1 MPPKTRKVPGRKAAA
16 AEEAPVAPPLKRSR
30 ASRADAVEA
39 AVEPPKKR
47 GRPAKAKAEEPVVED
62 APKPKKRGRQSNIA
76 PAPAPAPEPEPLIEA
91 PVVKKGRGRPKKEA
105 VPAREEAPVQEEAPI
120 KNRGGRPR
128 KADVTANA
136 PPATP
141 KRGRPARTAALHLDR
156 VAGPSRI
163 GKRSSPRAKAKAE
176 PNVARRLDPRMRS
189 KLRTRLPSAK
199 TVRSEPVTK
208 PAPKPTARRG
218 RPPKHVAPVPK
229 PAAVEKPTKPAKP
242 LAPRKMRGHTLRQIP
257 DQYVAQVDQYLQD
270 LIEADASPVEEEQ
283 LEEIEEQDEDGLV
296 VEEVVEHAQDVLVSS
311 EQDREQYQDYSDD
324 GGAGMD
330 GQQDGVQDD
339 EHDQAVV
346 AQQDQEG
353 AEELPEGV
361 NNDEVPEQTNG
372 IHVVPEDDAQ
382 SENAEPMPQI
392 EMNVQ
397 EVVEMEQDGAVN
409 VHAEVDTEVVA
420 PENLSEDGMD
430 FFHGAEEYGLISGTP
445 APPAAVIFS

>member
-1 MPPKTRKVPGRKAAA
+1 MPPKIRKVPGRKAAV
-16 AEEAPVAPPLKRSR
+16 AEEAPIASPLKRSR

-47 GRPAKAKAEEPVVED
+47 GRPAKAKTEEPVVQD
-62 APKPKKRGRQSNIA
+62 APKPKKRGRQPNI
-76 PAPAPAPEPEPLIEA
+76 APAPEPEPLIEA

-105 VPAREEAPVQEEAPI
+105 VPAQEEAPVQEQAPV

-128 KADVTANA
+128 KADVTTNA

-141 KRGRPARTAALHLDR
+141 KRCRPARTAALDLDR
-156 VAGPSRI
+156 VTGPSRI
-163 GKRSSPRAKAKAE
+163 GKRSSPLTKTKAE
-176 PNVARRLDPRMRS
+176 PNIARRLDPRMRS
-189 KLRTRLPSAK
+189 KLRTRLPPAK
-199 TVRSEPVTK
+199 TVKSEPVTK

-218 RPPKHVAPVPK
+218 RPPKDVAPVPK
-229 PAAVEKPTKPAKP
+229 PAVVEKPTKPAKP

-270 LIEADASPVEEEQ
+270 LIEADESPVDEEQ
-283 LEEIEEQDEDGLV
+283 LEEIDEEQEEDGLV
-296 VEEVVEHAQDVLVSS
+296 VEEVVEDGQDVLVSS

-324 GGAGMD
+324 GGVGMD

-339 EHDQAVV
+339 EDNPAVV
-346 AQQDQEG
+346 TQQDEEG

-361 NNDEVPEQTNG
+361 NNDEVPEQINE

-382 SENAEPMPQI
+382 SENAEPMPRI
-392 EMNVQ
+392 EMSVQ
-397 EVVEMEQDGAVN
+397 EVVDMEQDGAVN
-409 VHAEVDTEVVA
+409 VHTEVDTEMVV
-420 PENLSEDGMD
+420 PENISEDGMD
-430 FFHGAEEYGLISGTP
+430 FFHGAEEDGLISGTP

>member
-1 MPPKTRKVPGRKAAA
+1 MPPKARKAPGRKAPA
-16 AEEAPVAPPLKRSR
+16 AEEASVAPPLKRNR
-30 ASRADAVEA
+30 ASKADAVEA

-47 GRPAKAKAEEPVVED
+47 GRPAKAKAEGPVVED
-62 APKPKKRGRQSNIA
+62 APRPKKRGRQPNIA
-76 PAPAPAPEPEPLIEA
+76 PASAPEPEPDPLIEA

-105 VPAREEAPVQEEAPI
+105 VPAQEEAPV
-120 KNRGGRPR
+120 KNREGRPR

-141 KRGRPARTAALHLDR
+141 KRGRPARTAALDLDR
-156 VAGPSRI
+156 VAGPSQI
-163 GKRSSPRAKAKAE
+163 GKRSSPRTKAKAE

-189 KLRTRLPSAK
+189 KLRTRLPPANIAK
-199 TVRSEPVTK
+199 SEPVTK

-218 RPPKHVAPVPK
+218 RPPKDVAPVPK
-229 PAAVEKPTKPAKP
+229 PAAVAKPTKPVKS

-257 DQYVAQVDQYLQD
+257 DRYVAQVDQYLQD
-270 LIEADASPVEEEQ
+270 LIEADESSVEEEQ
-283 LEEIEEQDEDGLV
+283 LEEIEEEQEEDDLV
-296 VEEVVEHAQDVLVSS
+296 VEDGQDVLVSS

-339 EHDQAVV
+339 EDNQAVV
-346 AQQDQEG
+346 AQQDEEG

-361 NNDEVPEQTNG
+361 DNDELPEHTNG
-372 IHVVPEDDAQ
+372 IHVVPEDGDQ
-382 SENAEPMPQI
+382 IENAETMPQV
-392 EMNVQ
+392 EMSVQ

-409 VHAEVDTEVVA
+409 VHAEVDIEMVA
-420 PENLSEDGMD
+420 HENISEDGTD
-430 FFHGAEEYGLISGTP
+430 FFHGAEEDGLISGTP

>member
-1 MPPKTRKVPGRKAAA
+1 MPPKARIAPGRKAAA
-16 AEEAPVAPPLKRSR
+16 AEEAPVARPLKRSR

-47 GRPAKAKAEEPVVED
+47 GRPAKAKAEEIVVED
-62 APKPKKRGRQSNIA
+62 APKPKKRGRQPNIA
-76 PAPAPAPEPEPLIEA
+76 PTSAPEPEPEPLTEA

-105 VPAREEAPVQEEAPI
+105 VPAQEEAPV
-120 KNRGGRPR
+120 KNREGRPR

-141 KRGRPARTAALHLDR
+141 KRGRPARTAALDLDR

-163 GKRSSPRAKAKAE
+163 GKRSSPRTKAKAE
-176 PNVARRLDPRMRS
+176 PNVTRRLDPRMRS
-189 KLRTRLPSAK
+189 KLRTRLPPANIAK
-199 TVRSEPVTK
+199 SEPVTK

-218 RPPKHVAPVPK
+218 RPPKDVAPVPK
-229 PAAVEKPTKPAKP
+229 PAAVAKPTKPVKS

-257 DQYVAQVDQYLQD
+257 DRYVAQVDQYLQG
-270 LIEADASPVEEEQ
+270 LVEADESSVEEEQ
-283 LEEIEEQDEDGLV
+283 LEEIEEQQEEDDLV
-296 VEEVVEHAQDVLVSS
+296 VEDGQDVLVSS

-324 GGAGMD
+324 AGAGMD

-339 EHDQAVV
+339 EDNQAVV
-346 AQQDQEG
+346 AQQDEEG

-361 NNDEVPEQTNG
+361 DNDELPEHTNG
-372 IHVVPEDDAQ
+372 IHVVPEDGD
-382 SENAEPMPQI
+382 QI
-392 EMNVQ
+392 EMSVQ

-409 VHAEVDTEVVA
+409 VHAEVDIEMVTH
-420 PENLSEDGMD
+420 ENISEDGTD
-430 FFHGAEEYGLISGTP
+430 FFHGAEEDGLISGTP

>member
-1 MPPKTRKVPGRKAAA
+1 MPPKTRKVPGRKAAV
-16 AEEAPVAPPLKRSR
+16 AEEAPIASPLKRSR

-47 GRPAKAKAEEPVVED
+47 GRPAKAKTEEPVVED
-62 APKPKKRGRQSNIA
+62 ARKHKKRGRQPNI
-76 PAPAPAPEPEPLIEA
+76 APAPEPEPLIEA

-105 VPAREEAPVQEEAPI
+105 VPAQHEAPVQEEAPV
-120 KNRGGRPR
+120 KNHEGRPR

-141 KRGRPARTAALHLDR
+141 KRGRPARTAALDLDR

-163 GKRSSPRAKAKAE
+163 GKRSSPRTKAKAE
-176 PNVARRLDPRMRS
+176 PNVAPRLDPRMRS

-199 TVRSEPVTK
+199 TVKSEPVTK

-218 RPPKHVAPVPK
+218 RPPKDVAPVPK
-229 PAAVEKPTKPAKP
+229 PAVVEKPTKPVKP

-283 LEEIEEQDEDGLV
+283 LEEMEEEQEEDGLV
-296 VEEVVEHAQDVLVSS
+296 VEDGQDVLVSS

-324 GGAGMD
+324 GGVGMD

-339 EHDQAVV
+339 EDNQAVV
-346 AQQDQEG
+346 AQQDEEG

-361 NNDEVPEQTNG
+361 DNDELPEHTNG
-372 IHVVPEDDAQ
+372 IHVVPEDGDQ
-382 SENAEPMPQI
+382 IENAETMPQV
-392 EMNVQ
+392 EMSVQ

-409 VHAEVDTEVVA
+409 VHAEVDIEMVA
-420 PENLSEDGMD
+420 HENISEDGTD
-430 FFHGAEEYGLISGTP
+430 FFHGAEEDGLISGTP

>member
-1 MPPKTRKVPGRKAAA
+1 MPPKARIAPGRKTAA
-16 AEEAPVAPPLKRSR
+16 AEEASVASPLKRNR
-30 ASRADAVEA
+30 ASKADAVEA

-47 GRPAKAKAEEPVVED
+47 GRPAKAKAEESVVED
-62 APKPKKRGRQSNIA
+62 APKPKKRGRQPNIA
-76 PAPAPAPEPEPLIEA
+76 PASAPEPEPEPEPLTEA
-91 PVVKKGRGRPKKEA
+91 PVVKKGKGRPKKEA
-105 VPAREEAPVQEEAPI
+105 VPAQEEAPV
-120 KNRGGRPR
+120 KNREGRPR

-141 KRGRPARTAALHLDR
+141 KRGRPARTAALDLDR

-163 GKRSSPRAKAKAE
+163 GKRSSPRTKAKAE

-189 KLRTRLPSAK
+189 KLRTRLPPANIAK
-199 TVRSEPVTK
+199 SEPVTK

-218 RPPKHVAPVPK
+218 RPPKDVAPVLK
-229 PAAVEKPTKPAKP
+229 PAAVAKPTKPVKS

-257 DQYVAQVDQYLQD
+257 DRYVAQVDQYLQD
-270 LIEADASPVEEEQ
+270 LIEADESSVEEEQ
-283 LEEIEEQDEDGLV
+283 LEEIEEEQEEDDLV
-296 VEEVVEHAQDVLVSS
+296 VEDGQDVLVSS

-339 EHDQAVV
+339 EDNQAVV
-346 AQQDQEG
+346 AQQDEEG
-353 AEELPEGV
+353 AEELPEGL
-361 NNDEVPEQTNG
+361 NNDELPEHTNG

-382 SENAEPMPQI
+382 SENAENAEPMPQI
-392 EMNVQ
+392 EMSVQ

-420 PENLSEDGMD
+420 SENISEDGMD
-430 FFHGAEEYGLISGTP
+430 FFHGAEEDGLISGTP

>member
-1 MPPKTRKVPGRKAAA
+1 MPPKARKAPGRKAAA
-16 AEEAPVAPPLKRSR
+16 AEEASVAPPLKRNR
-30 ASRADAVEA
+30 ASKADAVEA

-62 APKPKKRGRQSNIA
+62 APKPKKRGRQPNIA
-76 PAPAPAPEPEPLIEA
+76 PASAPEPEPEPEPLIEA
-91 PVVKKGRGRPKKEA
+91 LVVKKGRGRPKKEA
-105 VPAREEAPVQEEAPI
+105 VPAQEEASV
-120 KNRGGRPR
+120 KNREGRPR

-141 KRGRPARTAALHLDR
+141 KRGRPARTAALDLDR

-163 GKRSSPRAKAKAE
+163 GKRSSPRTKAKAE

-189 KLRTRLPSAK
+189 KLRTRLPPANIAK
-199 TVRSEPVTK
+199 SEPVTK

-218 RPPKHVAPVPK
+218 RPPKDVAPVPK
-229 PAAVEKPTKPAKP
+229 PAAVAKPTKPVKS

-257 DQYVAQVDQYLQD
+257 DRYVAQVDQYLQD
-270 LIEADASPVEEEQ
+270 LIEADESSVEEEQ
-283 LEEIEEQDEDGLV
+283 LEEIEEEQEEDDLV
-296 VEEVVEHAQDVLVSS
+296 VEDGQDVLVSS

-339 EHDQAVV
+339 EDNQAVV
-346 AQQDQEG
+346 AQQDEEG

-361 NNDEVPEQTNG
+361 DNDELPEHTNG
-372 IHVVPEDDAQ
+372 IHVVPEDGDQ
-382 SENAEPMPQI
+382 IENAETMPQV
-392 EMNVQ
+392 EMSVQ

-409 VHAEVDTEVVA
+409 VHAEVDIEMVA
-420 PENLSEDGMD
+420 HENISEDGTD
-430 FFHGAEEYGLISGTP
+430 FFHGAEEDGLISGTP

>member
-1 MPPKTRKVPGRKAAA
+1 MPPKTRKVPGRKAAV
-16 AEEAPVAPPLKRSR
+16 AEEAPIASPLKRSR

-47 GRPAKAKAEEPVVED
+47 GRPAKAKTEEPVVED
-62 APKPKKRGRQSNIA
+62 ARKHKKRGRQPNI
-76 PAPAPAPEPEPLIEA
+76 APAPEPEPLIEA

-105 VPAREEAPVQEEAPI
+105 VPAQHEAPVQEEAPV
-120 KNRGGRPR
+120 KNHEGRPR

-141 KRGRPARTAALHLDR
+141 KRGRPARTAALDLDR

-163 GKRSSPRAKAKAE
+163 GKRSSPRTKAKAE

-199 TVRSEPVTK
+199 TVKSEPVTK

-218 RPPKHVAPVPK
+218 RPPKDVAPVPK
-229 PAAVEKPTKPAKP
+229 PAVVEKPTKPVKP

-283 LEEIEEQDEDGLV
+283 LEEMEEEQEEDGLV
-296 VEEVVEHAQDVLVSS
+296 VEDGQDVLVSS

-324 GGAGMD
+324 GGVGMD

-339 EHDQAVV
+339 EDNQAVV
-346 AQQDQEG
+346 AQQDEEG

-361 NNDEVPEQTNG
+361 NNDELPEQTNG
-372 IHVVPEDDAQ
+372 IHVVPEDGDQ
-382 SENAEPMPQI
+382 IENAEPMPQI
-392 EMNVQ
+392 EMSVQ

-409 VHAEVDTEVVA
+409 VHTEVDTEMVA
-420 PENLSEDGMD
+420 PENISEDGMD